1 METEMQ
7 GRVAVVTG
15 AAGGIGRAACAAL
28 ARAGAR
34 VLAVDLA
41 AEQAEQVANELRAGG
56 AEALAFAAD
65 VSDAAAVEGY
75 VAHALATWGRL
86 DVLFNNAG
94 IEGAVAP
101 LEAYPLDVYDRV
113 MTVNVRS
120 VFLGLKHALPAMRA
134 QRSGSIVNCS
144 SVSGLR
150 GAAGTSG
157 YAASKHAVIGLTR
170 VAAAEA
176 GADGVRVNAVCPGP
190 IATRMMTSIAQL
202 TSPDDP
208 AVAAAAA
215 AARNP
220 SGRWGE
226 PEEVARVVAFLA
238 SDAASFVNGAVWP
251 VDGGRTAV

>member
-1 METEMQ
+1 MQ

-15 AAGGIGRAACAAL
+15 AAGGIGRATCAEL
-28 ARAGAR
+28 AGAGAR
-34 VLAVDLA
+34 VLAVDLD
-41 AEQAEQVANELRAGG
+41 AEQVEQVANELRAGG
-56 AEALAFAAD
+56 AEAIAVAAD

-75 VAHALATWGRL
+75 VARALATWGRL

-101 LEAYPLDVYDRV
+101 LEQYPLEVYDRV
-113 MTVNVRS
+113 IAVNVRS
-120 VFLGLKHALPAMRA
+120 VFLGLKYALPAMRA
-134 QRSGSIVNCS
+134 QRGGSIVNCS

-190 IATRMMTSIAQL
+190 ITTRMMTSIAQL
-202 TSPDDP
+202 TTPDDP
-208 AVAAAAA
+208 AAAAAAA

-226 PEEVARVVAFLA
+226 PAEVARVVAFLA
-238 SDAASFVNGAVWP
+238 SDAASFVNGVAWP

>member
-34 VLAVDLA
+34 VVAVDLA
-41 AEQAEQVANELRAGG
+41 REQAELVASELRDTG
-56 AEALAFAAD
+56 AEAIAIAAD
-65 VSDAAAVEGY
+65 VSDATAVEGCIARA
-75 VAHALATWGRL
+75 VASYGRL

-94 IEGAVAP
+94 IEGAIARLEEYP
-101 LEAYPLDVYDRV
+101 LEVYDRV
-113 MTVNVRS
+113 MAVNVRS
-120 VFLGLKHALPAMRA
+120 VFLGLKYALPPMRA
-134 QRSGSIVNCS
+134 QGAGSIVNCS

-150 GAAGTSG
+150 GSAGVSG

-190 IATRMMTSIAQL
+190 ITTRMMESIAQL
-202 TSPDDP
+202 TTPGDP
-208 AVAAAAA
+208 SAAAAAA

-238 SDAASFVNGAVWP
+238 SDAASFVNGVAWP